1 MSVSNRFG
9 RNSQIYP
16 LEIDVTGM
24 CSDLLLN
31 EEIKNLHPFEARLLR
46 LCNVLSNMDAEHR
59 NTLDFLEERAGVKQE

>member
-1 MSVSNRFG
+1 
-9 RNSQIYP
+9 
-16 LEIDVTGM
+16 M

-46 LCNVLSNMDAEHR
+46 LCNVLSNMDVEHR